1 MAAVLGLTDVDAL
14 TATMARSV
22 ARTSPLQV
30 VALAIAVGV
39 LSNTAM
45 KMALALVLGRSQ
57 FRMIAGG
64 TLGVMLAGGAAALVL
79 LLR

>member
-1 MAAVLGLTDVDAL
+1 MDAL

-45 KMALALVLGRSQ
+45 KMAMALFLGRGQ

>member
-1 MAAVLGLTDVDAL
+1 
-14 TATMARSV
+14 MARTV

-45 KMALALVLGRSQ
+45 KMILALVLGRGP
-57 FRMIAGG
+57 FRKIAGG
-64 TLGVMLAGGAAALVL
+64 TLALMLAGGAATLVL